1 MAQTMHPH
9 QAHIRRHLLHPPTR
23 SPQATPSQRTATI
36 ATQVRPMAILT
47 SKITAPPRVL
57 TPTTTTTV
65 ETSTAKATP
74 TSSQALTL
82 ITIAIPMSIPTITRT
97 QTRTIT
103 QTRTLTL
110 TTTVTLVGIRT
121 SQPSQASPLHMAQEG
136 TVSSPNMG
144 RATQT
149 TTPIRMEDNLRAI
162 MAHLPTASQ
171 PTVTTIATRM
181 EAKARGQAMVM
192 DPIITM
198 EATMAMEAVITA
210 MAAMQVTLTQTTTA
224 TATMEAIQD
233 TEH

>member
-1 MAQTMHPH
+1 
-9 QAHIRRHLLHPPTR
+9 
-23 SPQATPSQRTATI
+23 
-36 ATQVRPMAILT
+36 MAILT

-82 ITIAIPMSIPTITRT
+82 ITIAIPMSIPTIT
-97 QTRTIT
+97 

-110 TTTVTLVGIRT
+110 TTTATLVGIRV
-121 SQPSQASPLHMAQEG
+121 SQPRQASPLHMAREG

-162 MAHLPTASQ
+162 IAHLPTASQ
-171 PTVTTIATRM
+171 PTATTIATRM

-198 EATMAMEAVITA
+198 EAAMAMEAVITA
-210 MAAMQVTLTQTTTA
+210 MAAMQVTLTQTTIA
-224 TATMEAIQD
+224 TATMVAMEGIQD